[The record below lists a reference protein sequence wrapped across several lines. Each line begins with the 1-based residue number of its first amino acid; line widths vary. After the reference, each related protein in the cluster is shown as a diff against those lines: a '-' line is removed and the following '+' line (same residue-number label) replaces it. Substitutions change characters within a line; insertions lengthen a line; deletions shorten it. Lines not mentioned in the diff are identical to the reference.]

1 MSIGRYVGEGVFA
14 PQALS
19 AMSEALEETT
29 GILGMRDDEKKRQTV
44 AMFIV
49 RLAQEDGSLDAAA
62 LRDKAVAALGGVA
75 YTTLSGTSRASNPG
89 TPAEWNAHRDAALAM
104 AHVTRH
110 LGVRIRNSTLG
121 KDILPDNIIE

>member
-14 PQALS
+14 PPALS

-49 RLAQEDGSLDAAA
+49 RLAQQDGNLDAAA
-62 LRDKAVAALGGVA
+62 LRDKAVVALGGVA
-75 YTTLSGTSRASNPG
+75 YTSALSLSGPLNPDA
-89 TPAEWNAHRDAALAM
+89 PAE
-104 AHVTRH
+104 
-110 LGVRIRNSTLG
+110 
-121 KDILPDNIIE
+121 